1 MVGMSQKNILKGPY
15 WLNPDGDESKFPP
28 VDAAMNEPNGLLA
41 FGGNLTPSRLLH
53 AYRQGI
59 FPWYSEDQPIMW
71 WSHDPR
77 SVLFLSNLNI
87 SRSLK
92 KSIRNRGYHV
102 TFDRCFDDVI
112 KQCAAPREDDHG
124 TWLTPEMIV
133 AYNQLHE
140 MGYAHS
146 VECWQGETLVGG
158 LYGVALGKVFFGESM
173 FSRKSDASKVAF
185 VALVKQLQR
194 WEFAMVDCQVHS
206 PHIAS
211 LGAEEVSRDYFL
223 DLLNTWL

>member
-1 MVGMSQKNILKGPY
+1 MSQTNILKGPY
-15 WLNPDGDESKFPP
+15 WLNPDGDESSFPP
-28 VDAAMNEPNGLLA
+28 VEAAMHEPNGLLA
-41 FGGNLTPSRLLH
+41 FGGNLSPARLLH

-71 WSHDPR
+71 WSPDPR
-77 SVLFLSNLNI
+77 SVLFLSNLKI
-87 SRSLK
+87 SRSLQ
-92 KSIRNRGYHV
+92 KSIRNRGYHI
-102 TFDRCFDDVI
+102 TFDRCFDDII
-112 KQCAAPREDDHG
+112 KCCASPRDDDHG

-146 VECWQGETLVGG
+146 VECWQDDKLVGG

-173 FSRKSDASKVAF
+173 FSSQRDASKVAF
-185 VALVKQLQR
+185 VALVKQLQS
-194 WEFAMVDCQVHS
+194 WEFAFVDCQVHS

-211 LGAEEVSRDYFL
+211 LGAEEVSREYFL
-223 DLLNTWL
+223 ELLNTWL